1 MAAGWLWT
9 IVVQRLADDHPAG
22 GVAGARLPA
31 ALRAHLAAPA
41 ADEPAALRGLYG
53 RDPDRNARHGAE
65 RSVGIGVRRH
75 HDAAGTWRGL
85 RAAVCCRRPTW
96 PPLGHLGAAAG
107 FPAGLHHCG
116 LGALAAA
123 ADQRQRGVA
132 GLFAVRH
139 SARGAARLA
148 HRHVG
153 LIFLLTWLAST
164 VNALWEQGFNWRAV
178 PAPLALFACA
188 LLATLGYGTAR
199 LLWPAPNQAPSVK
212 VAAVTADHTAF
223 GAAYG
228 AINWGTFYQD
238 TDAQRAALRPA
249 LAATVD
255 PLLAQTDTALRG
267 GAQLVSWSETAGLVL
282 EEDKP
287 AVIARAAALARQY
300 HADVQITLGV
310 LTHAKTLQFLRNQ
323 AILIDGT
330 GAVVWT
336 YDKSNPVVPN
346 EALVVPFG
354 TDVLPTVDRPYGR
367 LGTVICQDIHYP
379 RLLRQAA
386 QGGAT
391 LVLDPSS
398 DVNGLSDLDA
408 GIASLRAIET
418 GVTLVRPNGNGPTR
432 IFDSW
437 GRVLVEQAD
446 QPGGSR
452 LLVATVPARH
462 VWTLYGEVG
471 DVFAYACVVGLIVLV
486 GAAFVRRGQPA
497 PAARA
502 IPA

>member
-107 FPAGLHHCG
+107 FPAGLHHGG

-153 LIFLLTWLAST
+153 PDLPAHLVRFDRKRVVGAELQLARG
-164 VNALWEQGFNWRAV
+164 ARAAGAV
-178 PAPLALFACA
+178 RLRAA
-188 LLATLGYGTAR
+188 GNAR
-199 LLWPAPNQAPSVK
+199 LRHGA
-212 VAAVTADHTAF
+212 AAVA
-223 GAAYG
+223 G

-408 GIASLRAIET
+408 GIASFRAVET

-452 LLVATVPARH
+452 LLVATVPAHH
-462 VWTLYGEVG
+462 VWTLYGEYG